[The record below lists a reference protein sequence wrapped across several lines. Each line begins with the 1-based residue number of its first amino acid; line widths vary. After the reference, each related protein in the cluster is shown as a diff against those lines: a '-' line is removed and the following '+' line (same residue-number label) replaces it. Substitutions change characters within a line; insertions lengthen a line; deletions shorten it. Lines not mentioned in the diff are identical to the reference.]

1 MCHVATAENLNTF
14 KIPPRCILEWL
25 KYTGEPK
32 LLPRPTLT
40 KFWIP
45 GTDSSDSTLKCV
57 PKKEE
62 KKTKEKKT
70 ERLHHYSTTLF
81 WNRRL
86 RREAVGTGRV
96 LSSPVLLK
104 LELSPRDVHC
114 QATLHDFQVEAEP
127 LLPSLSLQV
136 HACKHYSPQKIKLS
150 LLQEPTFSPSVGGWN
165 GGWGA
170 DERETEIPLL
180 GIPVFLFQCSC

>member
-32 LLPRPTLT
+32 LLPRPTMT

-45 GTDSSDSTLKCV
+45 GTDSSDSTDNPHMCTRRKKKKK
-57 PKKEE
+57 KKE
-62 KKTKEKKT
+62 KEKKS
-70 ERLHHYSTTLF
+70 ESLHCYSTTLF

-86 RREAVGTGRV
+86 RREAVGIGRV
-96 LSSPVLLK
+96 LTSPVLLK
-104 LELSPRDVHC
+104 LEVLPQGVHC
-114 QATLHDFQVEAEP
+114 QATLHNYQVEAEP
-127 LLPSLSLQV
+127 LLHSLSLQV

-150 LLQEPTFSPSVGGWN
+150 LLQEPTFSPLVDGWVE
-165 GGWGA
+165 WGHGVLMK
-170 DERETEIPLL
+170 ERRR
-180 GIPVFLFQCSC
+180 FHF